1 MGVQEFNINAGNATA
16 SEMMVEG
23 KTDDLFDRTIISPF
37 QNFNSTG
44 RKGKSWLWEEVE
56 ERYKDF
62 VLLQSMIDSAY
73 IRLTTNDKSFL
84 PLSEEEMCKAE
95 MVRHSYFYEKIFSLF
110 LIDLRRP
117 IYAFSHIRN
126 S

>member
-1 MGVQEFNINAGNATA
+1 MGVREFDINVGNASA

-23 KTDDLFDRTIISPF
+23 KTEDLFDRTIISPF

-44 RKGKSWLWEEVE
+44 RKGKSWLWEKVE

-95 MVRHSYFYEKIFSLF
+95 MVRHSYFYEEKKSVYF
-110 LIDLRRP
+110 L
-117 IYAFSHIRN
+117 
-126 S
+126 